1 MCEKRA
7 EPCSNTKERVM
18 AGRPWSTKEREEP
31 AEEVG
36 AEPAAAEQAGSGPV
50 AQEKVLSPL
59 EAALLERD
67 EQIAAH
73 QRTAADFANF
83 RRRTAE
89 ERERE
94 AGLASE
100 ALLLKTLAIVDD
112 LDRALASLPEGLKS
126 EPWVEGIAAIHR
138 KLLAVMESEAA
149 RPYESVGQPFD
160 PREHEAVAQV
170 PSSGK
175 PPGEVLQEHRK
186 GWKIR
191 DRILR
196 PAVVSVA
203 AD

>member
-1 MCEKRA
+1 
-7 EPCSNTKERVM
+7 M

-31 AEEVG
+31 AGEVG
-36 AEPAAAEQAGSGPV
+36 AEPAAAEQAASDKATSDQPRD
-50 AQEKVLSPL
+50 PL

-100 ALLLKTLAIVDD
+100 ALLLKTLAVMDD
-112 LDRALASLPEGLKS
+112 LDRALASLPDGLKG

-138 KLLAVMESEAA
+138 KLLVVMESEAA
-149 RPYESVGQPFD
+149 RPYESIGQPFD

-170 PSSGK
+170 PGSGK
-175 PPGEVLQEHRK
+175 QPGEVLQEHRK

>member
-1 MCEKRA
+1 
-7 EPCSNTKERVM
+7 M

-31 AEEVG
+31 AGETG
-36 AEPAAAEQAGSGPV
+36 TEPVAAESAAQDLAG
-50 AQEKVLSPL
+50 SPL

-100 ALLLKTLAIVDD
+100 ALLMKTLAVVDD

-149 RPYESVGQPFD
+149 RPYESIGQPFD

-170 PSSGK
+170 PGSTARAGRFAIEFFAQRSS
-175 PPGEVLQEHRK
+175 L
-186 GWKIR
+186 
-191 DRILR
+191 LR
-196 PAVVSVA
+196 PIRPNIPLNVR
-203 AD
+203 

>member
-7 EPCSNTKERVM
+7 EPCSNSKERVM
-18 AGRPWSTKEREEP
+18 SGRPWSTKEREEP

-36 AEPAAAEQAGSGPV
+36 VEPAAAEQAGSGQV
-50 AQEKVLSPL
+50 AQEQVLSPL

-100 ALLLKTLAIVDD
+100 ALLLKALAVVDD

-138 KLLAVMESEAA
+138 KLLALMESEAA
-149 RPYESVGQPFD
+149 RPYESIGQQFD

-170 PSSGK
+170 PSSGR
-175 PPGEVLQEHRK
+175 PPGEVLHEHRK

-203 AD
+203 TD

>member
-1 MCEKRA
+1 M
-7 EPCSNTKERVM
+7 V
-18 AGRPWSTKEREEP
+18 GRPWSTKEREEP

-36 AEPAAAEQAGSGPV
+36 TNQAATEQVGSDRVASEQA
-50 AQEKVLSPL
+50 QSPL

-100 ALLLKTLAIVDD
+100 ALLLKMLAVVDD
-112 LDRALASLPEGLKS
+112 LDRALASLPEGLKGES
-126 EPWVEGIAAIHR
+126 WVEGISAIHR

-170 PSSGK
+170 LGSGK
-175 PPGEVLQEHRK
+175 AQGEVLEEHRK

-191 DRILR
+191 ERVLR

-203 AD
+203 AE

>member
-1 MCEKRA
+1 M
-7 EPCSNTKERVM
+7 V
-18 AGRPWSTKEREEP
+18 GRPWSTKERDEP
-31 AEEVG
+31 AGEAG
-36 AEPAAAEQAGSGPV
+36 AEPSAAEQDAPEH
-50 AQEKVLSPL
+50 QLSPL

-100 ALLLKTLAIVDD
+100 ALLLKMLAVVDD
-112 LDRALASLPEGLKS
+112 LDRALASLPEGLKG
-126 EPWVEGIAAIHR
+126 EPWVEGISAIHR

-170 PSSGK
+170 PGSGK
-175 PPGEVLQEHRK
+175 AQGEVLEEHRK

-191 DRILR
+191 ERVLR

-203 AD
+203 AE

>member
-1 MCEKRA
+1 M
-7 EPCSNTKERVM
+7 V
-18 AGRPWSTKEREEP
+18 GRPWSTKEREEP
-31 AEEVG
+31 AEEAG
-36 AEPAAAEQAGSGPV
+36 TAEQLGSDRV
-50 AQEKVLSPL
+50 ASEQAQGPL

-100 ALLLKTLAIVDD
+100 TLLLKTLAVLDD
-112 LDRALASLPEGLKS
+112 LDRAIASLPEGLQS
-126 EPWVEGIAAIHR
+126 EPWVEGITAIHR

-170 PSSGK
+170 PGSGK

-203 AD
+203 TD

>member
-1 MCEKRA
+1 
-7 EPCSNTKERVM
+7 M

-31 AEEVG
+31 AGETG
-36 AEPAAAEQAGSGPV
+36 TEPAAADSAAQDQAR
-50 AQEKVLSPL
+50 SPL

-100 ALLLKTLAIVDD
+100 TLLLKTLAVLDD
-112 LDRALASLPEGLKS
+112 LDRAIASLPEGLQS
-126 EPWVEGIAAIHR
+126 EPWVEGITAIHR

-170 PSSGK
+170 PGSGK

-203 AD
+203 TD

>member
-1 MCEKRA
+1 
-7 EPCSNTKERVM
+7 M

-31 AEEVG
+31 ASE
-36 AEPAAAEQAGSGPV
+36 ASTEPAAADSAAQDQAG
-50 AQEKVLSPL
+50 SPL

-100 ALLLKTLAIVDD
+100 ALLLKTLAVVDD
-112 LDRALASLPEGLKS
+112 LDRALASLPEGLKG

-170 PSSGK
+170 PGSGK

-196 PAVVSVA
+196 PSVVSVA
-203 AD
+203 TD

>member
-1 MCEKRA
+1 M
-7 EPCSNTKERVM
+7 V
-18 AGRPWSTKEREEP
+18 GRPWSTKERDEP
-31 AEEVG
+31 AGEAG
-36 AEPAAAEQAGSGPV
+36 AEPSAAEQAAPER
-50 AQEKVLSPL
+50 QLSPL

-100 ALLLKTLAIVDD
+100 ALLLKMLAVVDD
-112 LDRALASLPEGLKS
+112 LDRALASLPEGLKGES
-126 EPWVEGIAAIHR
+126 WVEGISAIHR

-170 PSSGK
+170 LGSGK
-175 PPGEVLQEHRK
+175 AQGEVLEEHRK

-191 DRILR
+191 ERVLR

-203 AD
+203 AE

>member
-1 MCEKRA
+1 
-7 EPCSNTKERVM
+7 M

-31 AEEVG
+31 AEEVSTD
-36 AEPAAAEQAGSGPV
+36 QATPDQ
-50 AQEKVLSPL
+50 ATADRALDPL

-94 AGLASE
+94 VGLASE
-100 ALLLKTLAIVDD
+100 ALLLKTLAVVDD
-112 LDRALASLPEGLKS
+112 LDRALASLPEELKS

-149 RPYESVGQPFD
+149 RPYESIGQPFD

>member
-1 MCEKRA
+1 
-7 EPCSNTKERVM
+7 M

-31 AEEVG
+31 AGEAG
-36 AEPAAAEQAGSGPV
+36 TEPAAAEQV
-50 AQEKVLSPL
+50 APDQAESPL

-100 ALLLKTLAIVDD
+100 ALLLKTLAVVDD
-112 LDRALASLPEGLKS
+112 LDRALASLPDGLKD

-149 RPYESVGQPFD
+149 RPYESIGQPFD

-170 PSSGK
+170 PGSGK

-203 AD
+203 TD

>member
-1 MCEKRA
+1 M
-7 EPCSNTKERVM
+7 V
-18 AGRPWSTKEREEP
+18 GRPWSTKEREEP
-31 AEEVG
+31 TGER
-36 AEPAAAEQAGSGPV
+36 EPAQAADSPSETEQSG
-50 AQEKVLSPL
+50 EKGAKELL

-100 ALLLKTLAIVDD
+100 ALLLKAIAVVDD
-112 LDRALASLPEGLKS
+112 LDRALVALPEALSG

-138 KLLAVMESEAA
+138 KLLALMESESA
-149 RPYESVGQPFD
+149 RPFESVGQAFD

-170 PSSGK
+170 PSSGR
-175 PPGEVLQEHRK
+175 PPGEVLEEHRK

-196 PAVVSVA
+196 PAVVTVA
-203 AD
+203 TE

>member
-1 MCEKRA
+1 
-7 EPCSNTKERVM
+7 M

-31 AEEVG
+31 AGETGTET
-36 AEPAAAEQAGSGPV
+36 AAADSFAQDQAG
-50 AQEKVLSPL
+50 SPL

-67 EQIAAH
+67 KQIAAH

-100 ALLLKTLAIVDD
+100 TLLLKTLAVLDD
-112 LDRALASLPEGLKS
+112 LDRAIASLPEELQS
-126 EPWVEGIAAIHR
+126 EPWVEGITAIHR

-170 PSSGK
+170 PGSGK

-203 AD
+203 TD